1 LSTKTPF
8 WWTNIQQIAE
18 HNTRINNKMPK
29 LKYIATT
36 LLLAFCSIAMNAQT
50 NEVMLNLRTGH
61 NASFG
66 GFAAASLEASNTI
79 SNSFKINSG
88 IQYSSIN
95 KTAIEA
101 RPAYY
106 KSLDWGKL
114 SAEALL
120 AYTNLSSINNIAA
133 GAGLQ
138 VESKWA
144 DARLGYYYRLYGG
157 KEGWI
162 KEPFNLYYELS
173 AHLIPSIENWDLNLI
188 ITNCET
194 LELETL
200 VSAPEGMVLSGFAYT
215 EGGAVE
221 IAADAIYTVRGDATL
236 YAVFTST
243 SSEPNEPTPP
253 PSGDPDEPGNEKPT
267 KGCGGMVGGSWI
279 FAIFALAGAAA
290 IIFGRR
296 LKRSH

>member
-1 LSTKTPF
+1 MSTKTLIWWINPLNYHGLSTKTPF
-8 WWTNIQQIAE
+8 WWINLQLATE

-29 LKYIATT
+29 LKHLATT
-36 LLLAFCSIAMNAQT
+36 LLLALCAIALNAQN

-194 LELETL
+194 LELERHYQPSFIAECSYYTK
-200 VSAPEGMVLSGFAYT
+200 ANIGLSMGL
-215 EGGAVE
+215 GCK
-221 IAADAIYTVRGDATL
+221 
-236 YAVFTST
+236 
-243 SSEPNEPTPP
+243 
-253 PSGDPDEPGNEKPT
+253 PSG
-267 KGCGGMVGGSWI
+267 I
-279 FAIFALAGAAA
+279 FHISADYYQAF
-290 IIFGRR
+290 
-296 LKRSH
+296 LKLGVSYRW

>member
-1 LSTKTPF
+1 
-8 WWTNIQQIAE
+8 
-18 HNTRINNKMPK
+18 MPK

-36 LLLAFCSIAMNAQT
+36 LLLTFCSIAMNAQT

-79 SNSFKINSG
+79 S
-88 IQYSSIN
+88 

-194 LELETL
+194 LELERHYQPSFIAECSYYTK
-200 VSAPEGMVLSGFAYT
+200 ANIGLSMGL
-215 EGGAVE
+215 GCK
-221 IAADAIYTVRGDATL
+221 
-236 YAVFTST
+236 
-243 SSEPNEPTPP
+243 
-253 PSGDPDEPGNEKPT
+253 PSG
-267 KGCGGMVGGSWI
+267 I
-279 FAIFALAGAAA
+279 FHISADYYQAF
-290 IIFGRR
+290 
-296 LKRSH
+296 LKLGVSYRW